1 MRTVLSTLSCART
14 TPRSHVHRPQ
24 TLNLGSKRGTV
35 PSQPAVSMAY
45 MGEVTPKA
53 DFAGLPIPPPVSHP
67 DPEPPQPSEAQDTK
81 PAAPGVNPVENDI
94 LYLHTKPRVVECTW
108 EQFKNRFQNSNKTG
122 FDIATVELLMT
133 SETLDEDI
141 EVDCLSR
148 LDKERREKYLAG
160 HRRPTQPRHAAIWT
174 SGLQF
179 ERIRINSTNV
189 NRYLARASGNRPWPA
204 EPHTFLI
211 PFAFLIHHQVR
222 MRAELK
228 KLNDRFGFPR
238 AGERDEGV
246 TFQRGQRP
254 LTKEDALEEEMM
266 SKNAYLQMK
275 CYVEFVDAKLIP
287 HYKQFDESNHSR
299 PKKIRFDDLWC
310 LFRHG
315 ELLCRPNNSAAMRRH
330 DRAALFG
337 PYFSGGDDLRT
348 VSHGPSRGPSASVDT
363 HTVIRAKGI
372 NIPRYKWDVSVSD
385 DPDDD
390 HWRRTSRQ
398 PVGVEGFYIDYDGFK
413 FAPVSTYIEIEFF
426 RGEMEIHKLPIFP
439 IRFLQN
445 EESLFAQLRERGRL
459 FRNRV
464 VNASGGRKAF
474 EYDGWSRTTT
484 PLGKPI
490 SMTRQAE
497 SSSWMESA
505 MRESMRDILGVGP
518 AIEVQPEY
526 ISSTIIVDFR
536 EAYQNIPA
544 WRPNFDI
551 SKSRV
556 DTMPDMLYDSFPI
569 ICWADDSREKEAAVK
584 VRELVV
590 ADDGVASVL
599 WNNQLQTDSFSS
611 SEPGDNT
618 RAENQEFKDPDL
630 VLLPSRIMAYA
641 LRDR

>member
-1 MRTVLSTLSCART
+1 MA
-14 TPRSHVHRPQ
+14 
-24 TLNLGSKRGTV
+24 SKE
-35 PSQPAVSMAY
+35 
-45 MGEVTPKA
+45 EVTPKP
-53 DFAGLPIPPPVSHP
+53 DFADLPKPAAVSHP
-67 DPEPPQPSEAQDTK
+67 EPEAPQFSKTKDIK
-81 PAAPGVNPVENDI
+81 PAAPVVNTVENDSF
-94 LYLHTKPRVVECTW
+94 YLHTKPKVVECTW
-108 EQFKNRFQNSNKTG
+108 EQFKNRFQNADKTS

-141 EVDCLSR
+141 EVERLSR
-148 LDKERREKYLAG
+148 MDKERREKYLAG

-211 PFAFLIHHQVR
+211 PFAFLIHHQEM
-222 MRAELK
+222 MRTELK
-228 KLNDRFGFPR
+228 KLNDRLFGPSH
-238 AGERDEGV
+238 AGERDDGV
-246 TFQRGQRP
+246 TLQLGQRP
-254 LTKEDALEEEMM
+254 LNKEDFLEEQMVSE
-266 SKNAYLQMK
+266 NAYLQMK
-275 CYVEFVDAKLIP
+275 CYVDFVDAKLIP
-287 HYKQFDESNHSR
+287 HYKQFEESTHTN

-310 LFRHG
+310 LFRYG
-315 ELLCRPNNSAAMRRH
+315 ELLCRPNNSTAVRRH
-330 DRAALFG
+330 DHTALFG
-337 PYFSGGDDLRT
+337 PYFNGGDDLRA
-348 VSHGPSRGPSASVDT
+348 VSHGPSGGPSASVDT

-372 NIPRYKWDVSVSD
+372 NIPSYKWDVSVSD

-390 HWRRTSRQ
+390 HRRRTFRE

-426 RGEMEIHKLPIFP
+426 RGEMEVHKLPIFP

-445 EESLFAQLRERGRL
+445 EESFFVQLRDRGRQFHNL
-459 FRNRV
+459 V
-464 VNASGGRKAF
+464 TKAGGGREAF

-484 PLGKPI
+484 PLGRPI
-490 SMTRQAE
+490 SMIRQAE
-497 SSSWMESA
+497 SSSWMEST
-505 MRESMRDILGVGP
+505 MRESMRDVFGVGS
-518 AIEVQPEY
+518 AAEVQPEY
-526 ISSTIIVDFR
+526 ISSTIIVDFQ

-569 ICWADDSREKEAAVK
+569 MCWADDSREKEAAAK

-590 ADDGVASVL
+590 ADDRVPSVL
-599 WNNQLQTDSFSS
+599 WNDLLQTDPFSS
-611 SEPGDNT
+611 SEPDDNT
-618 RAENQEFKDPDL
+618 RAENQVFLDHDL